1 VIIGPT
7 LLIALQTLGLGV
19 IVKPVSVSRIMI
31 EWPCLAGFPS
41 WMAVL
46 ALAHVQGI
54 F

>member
-1 VIIGPT
+1 VIIGAT
-7 LLIALQTLGLGV
+7 LPIALQTLGLGV

-31 EWPCLAGFPS
+31 EWPLAGFPS

-46 ALAHVQGI
+46 ALAHVQDI

>member
-1 VIIGPT
+1 VIIGAT

-19 IVKPVSVSRIMI
+19 IVKPVSISRIMI
-31 EWPCLAGFPS
+31 DCPYLAGFPS

-46 ALAHVQGI
+46 ALAHLQDI

>member
-1 VIIGPT
+1 VIIGAT

-31 EWPCLAGFPS
+31 EWLCLSCFPS

-46 ALAHVQGI
+46 ALAHVQDI